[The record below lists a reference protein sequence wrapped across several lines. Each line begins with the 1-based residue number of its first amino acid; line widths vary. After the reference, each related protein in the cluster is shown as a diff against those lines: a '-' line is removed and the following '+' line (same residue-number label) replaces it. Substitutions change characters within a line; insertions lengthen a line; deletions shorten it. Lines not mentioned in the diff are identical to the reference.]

1 MLRRPHVEPYL
12 RERRGAL
19 SVEYLADEDGRVVR
33 FLDRVLRL
41 ARRLEGR
48 PVRTL
53 AEALRR
59 QEGRVRDARRLAGI
73 AKTVRDLSVVRPPPG
88 ADCALEVRQT
98 VFHARG
104 ALWPPVPG
112 DRTAPYEQAAEALGM
127 AVADVEHALYADR
140 PEARVLVRAPRITP
154 EELLDRY
161 NLDLARAVLLD
172 AVGVTLTARG
182 GWRRIF
188 RAVKLARLMYT
199 VSRRGRGHTVEL
211 TGPAAAYVAR
221 PERYGVR
228 LARVV
233 PALVRAPGW
242 RLEARVMRGGRQF
255 RYRLDGR
262 TPFAHRARRPTFDSR
277 WERALARDFADMRGT
292 AERAGWTLER
302 ETAPLAAGGELFL
315 PDFVLRHR
323 DGRQALVEIVG
334 FWTPEYLEA
343 KLAKAEAAGLA
354 NLILVVYR
362 GLAVGSGDT
371 LEARA
376 PGPVIWFTE
385 RPRMGP
391 VLEAAERVASP
402 PVPLSRWE
410 RGNA

>member
-12 RERRGAL
+12 RVRRGAL
-19 SVEYLADEDGRVVR
+19 HVTYLEDPDGRVLE

-41 ARRLEGR
+41 ARRLEGQ
-48 PVRTL
+48 PVRAL
-53 AEALRR
+53 VEALKR
-59 QEGRVRDARRLAGI
+59 QEARVRDAGRLAGI
-73 AKTVRDLSVVRPPPG
+73 AKTLRDLSVVRAPTG
-88 ADCALEVRQT
+88 ADRAPAVREA
-98 VFHARG
+98 VFRARG

-112 DRTAPYEQAAEALGM
+112 DRAAPYEAAAAQLGM
-127 AVADVEHALYADR
+127 AVAEVEATLFADR
-140 PEARVLVRAPRITP
+140 PAARVLVRAPRVTP

-161 NLDLARAVLLD
+161 NLDLARGVLLG
-172 AVGVTLTARG
+172 AERARLTARG

-199 VSRRGRGHTVEL
+199 VTPRGRGYTVEL

-233 PALVRAPGW
+233 PALVAAPGW
-242 RLEARVMRGGRQF
+242 QLDADVWHGGKRL

-262 TPFAHRARRPTFDSR
+262 APFARRARRAAFDSR
-277 WERALARDFADMRGT
+277 WERALSRDFQAKRGT

-302 ETAPLAAGGELFL
+302 ETTPLAAGGELFL
-315 PDFVLRHR
+315 PDFTLRHQ
-323 DGRQALVEIVG
+323 DGRRALVEIVG

-343 KLAKAEAAGLA
+343 KLAKAEAAGLGS
-354 NLILVVYR
+354 LILVVYK
-362 GLAVGSGDT
+362 GLAVGAAAADVE
-371 LEARA
+371 LRA

-385 RPRMGP
+385 RPKIGP

-402 PVPLSRWE
+402 P
-410 RGNA
+410 G